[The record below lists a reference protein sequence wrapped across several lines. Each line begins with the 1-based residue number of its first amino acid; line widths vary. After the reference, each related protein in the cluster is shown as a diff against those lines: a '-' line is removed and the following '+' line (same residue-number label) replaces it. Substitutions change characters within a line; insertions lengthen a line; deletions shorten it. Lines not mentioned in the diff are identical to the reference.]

1 VSGYPQWEFPACWL
15 QGAVQ
20 QNLYG
25 KSFPKAR
32 SCKPSWG
39 SFRTY
44 ADAALSSGSPHRPAT
59 APAFRKQCE
68 VLAVKDKEQGHAPD
82 QLEEMM
88 GNLRLLVA
96 DDHDVVRKGVR
107 TLLEEQP
114 GWEVAAEAA
123 DGREAVEKAK
133 LVQPDVTIL
142 DLSMPELNGLEAAR
156 EILKTVPT
164 KVLILTM
171 YDSDPLIRQT
181 LEAGARGYL
190 LKSDAGRD
198 LVSAVDALRRNKTFF
213 TPKVAQM
220 VLEGYLGRTTKEN
233 EDDSNRKNGLRLT
246 ARQKQILQLLA
257 EGKSSKEVAVALN
270 ISVKT
275 AETHRANI
283 MRRLDCHSVTELV
296 RYAIRN
302 HIIEA

>member
-1 VSGYPQWEFPACWL
+1 
-15 QGAVQ
+15 
-20 QNLYG
+20 
-25 KSFPKAR
+25 
-32 SCKPSWG
+32 
-39 SFRTY
+39 
-44 ADAALSSGSPHRPAT
+44 
-59 APAFRKQCE
+59 
-68 VLAVKDKEQGHAPD
+68 
-82 QLEEMM
+82 MM
-88 GNLRLLVA
+88 ANLRLLVA

-156 EILKTVPT
+156 EILKTVQT

-220 VLEGYLGRTTKEN
+220 VLEGYLGRPSKEN
-233 EDDSNRKNGLRLT
+233 EDDTNRKNGLRLT

>member
-1 VSGYPQWEFPACWL
+1 M
-15 QGAVQ
+15 
-20 QNLYG
+20 
-25 KSFPKAR
+25 
-32 SCKPSWG
+32 G
-39 SFRTY
+39 S
-44 ADAALSSGSPHRPAT
+44 
-59 APAFRKQCE
+59 
-68 VLAVKDKEQGHAPD
+68 
-82 QLEEMM
+82 
-88 GNLRLLVA
+88 LRVLVA
-96 DDHDVVRKGVR
+96 DDHDIVRNGVR
-107 TLLEEQP
+107 TLLEEKP
-114 GWEVAAEAA
+114 GWEVVAEAA

-156 EILKTVPT
+156 EILKTVST

-220 VLEGYLGRTTKEN
+220 VLEGYLGRPTKEN
-233 EDDSNRKNGLRLT
+233 EDDNGRKNGLRLT

-257 EGKSSKEVAVALN
+257 EGKSSKEVAVALS

>member
-1 VSGYPQWEFPACWL
+1 
-15 QGAVQ
+15 
-20 QNLYG
+20 
-25 KSFPKAR
+25 
-32 SCKPSWG
+32 
-39 SFRTY
+39 
-44 ADAALSSGSPHRPAT
+44 
-59 APAFRKQCE
+59 
-68 VLAVKDKEQGHAPD
+68 
-82 QLEEMM
+82 MM

-133 LVQPDVTIL
+133 QVQPDVTIL
-142 DLSMPELNGLEAAR
+142 DLSMPELNGLEAAK

-220 VLEGYLGRTTKEN
+220 VLEGYLGRPSKESD
-233 EDDSNRKNGLRLT
+233 EDTNRKNGLRLT

>member
-1 VSGYPQWEFPACWL
+1 MA
-15 QGAVQ
+15 
-20 QNLYG
+20 
-25 KSFPKAR
+25 
-32 SCKPSWG
+32 
-39 SFRTY
+39 
-44 ADAALSSGSPHRPAT
+44 
-59 APAFRKQCE
+59 
-68 VLAVKDKEQGHAPD
+68 
-82 QLEEMM
+82 
-88 GNLRLLVA
+88 NLRLLVA

-142 DLSMPELNGLEAAR
+142 DLSMPELNGLEAAK
-156 EILKTVPT
+156 EILKTVQT

-190 LKSDAGRD
+190 LKSVAGRD

-220 VLEGYLGRTTKEN
+220 VLEGYLGRPTKEN
-233 EDDSNRKNGLRLT
+233 DEDSNNRKNGLRLT

>member
-1 VSGYPQWEFPACWL
+1 
-15 QGAVQ
+15 
-20 QNLYG
+20 
-25 KSFPKAR
+25 
-32 SCKPSWG
+32 
-39 SFRTY
+39 
-44 ADAALSSGSPHRPAT
+44 
-59 APAFRKQCE
+59 
-68 VLAVKDKEQGHAPD
+68 
-82 QLEEMM
+82 M
-88 GNLRLLVA
+88 GILRLLVA

-114 GWEVAAEAA
+114 GWEVAAEAS

-156 EILKTVPT
+156 EILETVST

-220 VLEGYLGRTTKEN
+220 VLEGYLGRPTKEN
-233 EDDSNRKNGLRLT
+233 EDDNGRKNGLRLT

>member
-1 VSGYPQWEFPACWL
+1 
-15 QGAVQ
+15 
-20 QNLYG
+20 
-25 KSFPKAR
+25 
-32 SCKPSWG
+32 
-39 SFRTY
+39 
-44 ADAALSSGSPHRPAT
+44 
-59 APAFRKQCE
+59 
-68 VLAVKDKEQGHAPD
+68 
-82 QLEEMM
+82 MM
-88 GNLRLLVA
+88 ANLRLLVA
-96 DDHDVVRKGVR
+96 DDHDVVRRGVR
-107 TLLEEQP
+107 TLLEEHP

-133 LVQPDVTIL
+133 LVHPDVTIL

-156 EILKTVPT
+156 EILKSVET

-171 YDSDPLIRQT
+171 HDSDPLIRQT
-181 LEAGARGYL
+181 LEAGAQGYL

-198 LVSAVDALRRNKTFF
+198 LVSAVEALQRNKTFF

-220 VLEGYLGRTTKEN
+220 VLEGYLGRPSKEN
-233 EDDSNRKNGLRLT
+233 DDCNRKNGLRLT
-246 ARQKQILQLLA
+246 SRQRQILQLLA
-257 EGKSSKEVAVALN
+257 QGRSSKEVAVALN

>member
-1 VSGYPQWEFPACWL
+1 
-15 QGAVQ
+15 
-20 QNLYG
+20 
-25 KSFPKAR
+25 
-32 SCKPSWG
+32 
-39 SFRTY
+39 
-44 ADAALSSGSPHRPAT
+44 
-59 APAFRKQCE
+59 
-68 VLAVKDKEQGHAPD
+68 
-82 QLEEMM
+82 MM
-88 GNLRLLVA
+88 ANLRLLVA

-107 TLLEEQP
+107 TLIEEQP

-142 DLSMPELNGLEAAR
+142 DLSMPELNGLEAAK
-156 EILKTVPT
+156 EILKTVQT

-198 LVSAVDALRRNKTFF
+198 LVSAIDALRRNKTFF

-220 VLEGYLGRTTKEN
+220 VLEGYLGRPSKEN
-233 EDDSNRKNGLRLT
+233 DEDSPRKNGLRLT

>member
-1 VSGYPQWEFPACWL
+1 MA
-15 QGAVQ
+15 
-20 QNLYG
+20 
-25 KSFPKAR
+25 
-32 SCKPSWG
+32 
-39 SFRTY
+39 
-44 ADAALSSGSPHRPAT
+44 
-59 APAFRKQCE
+59 
-68 VLAVKDKEQGHAPD
+68 
-82 QLEEMM
+82 
-88 GNLRLLVA
+88 NLRLLVA

-142 DLSMPELNGLEAAR
+142 DLSMPELNGLEAAK
-156 EILKTVPT
+156 EILKTVQT

-220 VLEGYLGRTTKEN
+220 VLEGYLGRPSKEN
-233 EDDSNRKNGLRLT
+233 DEDGTRKNGLRLT

>member
-1 VSGYPQWEFPACWL
+1 
-15 QGAVQ
+15 
-20 QNLYG
+20 
-25 KSFPKAR
+25 
-32 SCKPSWG
+32 
-39 SFRTY
+39 
-44 ADAALSSGSPHRPAT
+44 
-59 APAFRKQCE
+59 
-68 VLAVKDKEQGHAPD
+68 
-82 QLEEMM
+82 M
-88 GNLRLLVA
+88 GNVRLLVA
-96 DDHDVVRKGVR
+96 DDHDIVRRGVR

-133 LVQPDVTIL
+133 LVHPDVTIL
-142 DLSMPELNGLEAAR
+142 DLSMPGLNGLEAAR
-156 EILKTVPT
+156 EILKSVET

-181 LEAGARGYL
+181 LEAGAQGYL

-198 LVSAVDALRRNKTFF
+198 LVSAVEALRRNKTFF

-220 VLEGYLGRTTKEN
+220 VLEGYLGRPSKEN
-233 EDDSNRKNGLRLT
+233 EGDRNRKNGLRLT
-246 ARQKQILQLLA
+246 SRQKQILQLLA
-257 EGKSSKEVAVALN
+257 EGRSSREVAVALN